1 MGSIGGTGVK
11 IHPDF
16 RYANLYYWLLDDSHL
31 RPGWKATPLPLKARP
46 YFDSSDIP

>member
-1 MGSIGGTGVK
+1 VGLAK

-31 RPGWKATPLPLKARP
+31 RPAWKLERLPLKARR
-46 YFDSSDIP
+46 YFNSPNIP